1 MPRIL
6 LPALLLCCLQSASAQ
21 FKIGLHDNMLIG
33 QTPLSLSLTT
43 VPLGSTLTQADS
55 MDFDQDG
62 VYDLRFVV
70 HVQNEAT
77 LKAAWTEVEPLTAT
91 EIVLLNPG
99 EAKRFDPGTVLV
111 PNQHD
116 WGVGASLTFRKE
128 KANGGMTLRSGDWQY
143 NSAGYVA
150 FRKLINGDTLYGWVR
165 LQHSLS
171 EILPAAQLN
180 IPQNWG
186 FQSKAPIPFNNF
198 VVAGKYD
205 GLIPQN
211 DVINLHQAQGSF
223 GSFGNKIDSLDLNSD
238 GIFDVAC
245 IAAACNSFDC
255 VMGSTT
261 IANMHPGFNFINGPE
276 SVRRFLLN
284 DTIKDYANWDLN
296 SNRYGTLLS
305 SGSGLF
311 GTQNLGEWI
320 NQYYGYVGF
329 QLITPQNDTLLGWM
343 HVFTYGSETQG
354 AHLEI
359 KEWAI
364 QPTPMPAAPEAEIE
378 AINAKPV
385 FCAGDLLQLQAQTQ
399 HADYVVWDLWDGSR
413 DSSALLT
420 RVLPAN
426 AGNVTLR
433 AGNEQ
438 GETSVLFPINV
449 SQIAVTAED
458 LLVTCYHPVDTLA
471 ATTNAPA
478 TLWWIINLDTIPAA
492 AAPLIA
498 TTANIVA
505 LAQDQHGCYATDT
518 VYTFQDTNVPTV
530 SIAFDSLGL
539 SLTAFAS
546 DPQAVFVWNTFPEPH
561 SGSSINIAQSGI
573 YTVVATT
580 PNGCTASATIEII
593 LSGLDNPDLEQM
605 IGISPN
611 PAHDFLQIEN
621 KTPEILR
628 CWINDLAGKQVL
640 DVVEIG
646 ANSTMQQPLSLPKGM
661 YLLNWQTPKGRVS
674 SRKILV
680 H

>member
-171 EILPAAQLN
+171 EFLPAAQLY

-438 GETSVLFPINV
+438 DETAVLFPINV

-498 TTANIVA
+498 TTADIVA

-539 SLTAFAS
+539 SLTALAS
-546 DPQAVFVWNTFPEPH
+546 DPQAVFVWNAFPEPH